1 MERPLKDKF
10 KKVAS
15 SDKFT
20 RLNIRGADE
29 KEVIGVA
36 GTPFPNFDKED
47 LMVIYVLSGDPI
59 FQSSQFARDVE
70 RKINGRPEY
79 DGYLVDFLKS
89 GTSSKKSFKEQAV
102 VVTIP
107 GEDIAIT
114 RSDLDVFEGI
124 IERQYDDIAESD
136 VEIKEV
142 IYEMEGKP

>member
-1 MERPLKDKF
+1 MKRPLKDKVEQ
-10 KKVAS
+10 VAS

-20 RLNIRGADE
+20 RLNIRGADK
-29 KEVIGVA
+29 KEVIGIS
-36 GTPFPNFDKED
+36 GTPFPNYDKEN

-59 FQSSQFARDVE
+59 YQSSQFARDVK

-79 DGYLVDFLKS
+79 DGYKVDFLKS
-89 GTSSKKSFKEQAV
+89 GTSSKKNFKEQAV

-114 RSDLDVFEGI
+114 RSDLDIFEGI
-124 IERQYDDIAESD
+124 IERQYDDIVESD

>member
-1 MERPLKDKF
+1 MKRPLKDKVDQ
-10 KKVAS
+10 VAS

-29 KEVIGVA
+29 KEVIGIA

-47 LMVIYVLSGDPI
+47 LMVIYVLSGDYV
-59 FQSSQFARDVE
+59 FQSSRFARGIE
-70 RKINGRPEY
+70 RKINGRQEY
-79 DGYLVDFLKS
+79 DGYKVDFLKS
-89 GTSSKKSFKEQAV
+89 GTSSKKNFKEQAV

-114 RSDLDVFEGI
+114 RSDLDIFEGI
-124 IERQYDDIAESD
+124 IKRQYSDMVDSD